1 MFVYL
6 VVRSL
11 LLNGEEQDEVSTAGR
26 CRTKAL
32 RLLCSLHPPI
42 MTSIQ
47 SLAISNRKH
56 PTLALFLAL
65 EGANSSTTVSIDKE
79 TDCSIQAAST
89 FIPFLYNLIVKGS
102 KETKVWFT
110 QYLKRSQQKVQYMFK
125 PSCLCV
131 IILGCVVSKTIRNC
145 AQFITTVLDQAGI
158 MPLTGQVVKG

>member
-1 MFVYL
+1 MPVYA

-79 TDCSIQAAST
+79 TGCCIQAAST
-89 FIPFLYNLIVKGS
+89 FIPFLYNLIVKGN

-110 QYLKRSQQKVQYMFK
+110 QYLKRSQQKVWYAFK
-125 PSCLCV
+125 S
-131 IILGCVVSKTIRNC
+131 
-145 AQFITTVLDQAGI
+145 
-158 MPLTGQVVKG
+158 